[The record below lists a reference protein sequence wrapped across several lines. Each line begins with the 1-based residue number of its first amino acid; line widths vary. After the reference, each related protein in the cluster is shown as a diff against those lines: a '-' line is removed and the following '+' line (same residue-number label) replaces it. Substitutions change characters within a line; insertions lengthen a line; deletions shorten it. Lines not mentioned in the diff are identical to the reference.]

1 MLKDLIED
9 MRHVGWIIELFPF
22 TYNDVECTVVLK
34 LYEDGQRKPNKYAQA
49 ALEFIRLEDEL
60 HLKGHCNLTR
70 VSFESV
76 VDFYKFFNIKTD
88 PANDDVARIFEN
100 FSDYF
105 INHVPNRKRRDY
117 SEKERDLIGGRL
129 DVGRPGKYCFN
140 VARNGNNGQRSIENS
155 NKAELYR
162 PQLFERFKDDQ
173 NISFH
178 FSTDPNAERS
188 DVEIRDAYANR
199 AL

>member
-76 VDFYKFFNIKTD
+76 VVN
-88 PANDDVARIFEN
+88 
-100 FSDYF
+100 
-105 INHVPNRKRRDY
+105 
-117 SEKERDLIGGRL
+117 
-129 DVGRPGKYCFN
+129 
-140 VARNGNNGQRSIENS
+140 
-155 NKAELYR
+155 
-162 PQLFERFKDDQ
+162 
-173 NISFH
+173 
-178 FSTDPNAERS
+178 
-188 DVEIRDAYANR
+188 
-199 AL
+199 

>member
-1 MLKDLIED
+1 MLKDLIGD
-9 MRHVGWIIELFPF
+9 MRNVGWIIELFPF

-60 HLKGHCNLTR
+60 HLKGHCNFTR

-76 VDFYKFFNIKTD
+76 VDFYDFFNIETD
-88 PANDDVARIFEN
+88 PANDDVARIFKN

-162 PQLFERFKDDQ
+162 PQLFEIFKDDQ

-188 DVEIRDAYANR
+188 NEEIRDAYANR